1 VTIIYVIAGAVA
13 VIVGGLL
20 FTRSIEYL
28 ASRFG
33 LTTSLVGAVIS
44 PILTSLPELTVIVV
58 ALIHGGL
65 SGSEISIG
73 TVIGEPFMASTIIYP
88 MLIIVALFSY
98 FRGRRERPYL
108 SPGKEVVIPFIVFT
122 VLFPFVL
129 IPHYIRSLFMRYI
142 IGTFLISSYVT
153 YVIVMSRRGML
164 LEHEEHSSVVFNR
177 FLKNV
182 SLAAFLQLAL
192 SVILIY
198 FGSELLVNGVIF
210 LSKMFRI
217 DPQLLSIVIVPSV
230 SALPESVVGLHWAYE
245 GKDTLAIESIVGE
258 KVLYSTF
265 YPGMTLMITDWVLKV
280 SAIFCVLVTVLVSL
294 AMIYYV
300 YKGRI
305 GYEIAGIGLAGY
317 VIYVLLMVHVLSI

>member
-1 VTIIYVIAGAVA
+1 VSITYILVGAIA

-28 ASRFG
+28 ASRLG

-58 ALIHGGL
+58 ALLHGGL

-88 MLIIVALFSY
+88 MLIIVALLSY
-98 FRGRRERPYL
+98 LRGRRERPYL
-108 SPGKEVVIPFIVFT
+108 SPGREVVIPFIVFT
-122 VLFPFVL
+122 ALFPFVL
-129 IPHYIRSLFMRYI
+129 VPHYIRTLPLRYA
-142 IGTFLISSYVT
+142 IGILLISSYVI
-153 YVIVMSRRGML
+153 YVITMSKRGML
-164 LEHEEHSSVVFNR
+164 IEHEEHGSVIFSK
-177 FLKNV
+177 FLKKT
-182 SLAAFLQLAL
+182 SLAASIQLII
-192 SVILIY
+192 SVSLIY

-230 SALPESVVGLHWAYE
+230 SALPESVVGLHWAYQ

-265 YPGMTLMITDWVLKV
+265 YPGMTLMVTDWVLKF
-280 SAIFCVLVTVLVSL
+280 SAIFCVIVTVLVSL
-294 AMIYYV
+294 SMIYYI
-300 YKGRI
+300 YRGKI

-317 VIYVLLMVHVLSI
+317 VIYVLMMIHVLSL